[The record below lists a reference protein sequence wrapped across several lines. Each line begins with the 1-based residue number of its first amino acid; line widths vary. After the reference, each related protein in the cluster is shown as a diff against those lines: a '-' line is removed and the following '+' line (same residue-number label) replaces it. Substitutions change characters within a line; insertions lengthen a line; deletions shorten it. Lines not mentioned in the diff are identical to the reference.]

1 MKFTVTMI
9 PGWGIGAIEICLYLF
24 ISFILKQFPMFRD
37 MNKISYYWLCMT
49 ILTGFWELSYITNYD
64 EIEGIAMDLRNNNTH
79 VWTNSYSLDY
89 VFPWK
94 LSKIFYAEY
103 GAWAD
108 REYMSLT
115 DDWSHTIEGTHAIF
129 CATFAFFGML
139 ARLFSNELKSLIVI
153 SMAMA
158 FQLMN
163 SVLYMVEYGIQ
174 CNQVDNVNYNNVSFP
189 LGKAML
195 ARPFMYVNVFWLVM
209 PTYILF
215 YEMFFLN
222 LNKWKKIVSE
232 TRLHNGNTYE
242 KLESSTPIE
251 NPPDYFDMDVNKKN
265 SHQDEVYEDNEKHS
279 IETEF

>member
-1 MKFTVTMI
+1 
-9 PGWGIGAIEICLYLF
+9 
-24 ISFILKQFPMFRD
+24 
-37 MNKISYYWLCMT
+37 
-49 ILTGFWELSYITNYD
+49 
-64 EIEGIAMDLRNNNTH
+64 
-79 VWTNSYSLDY
+79 
-89 VFPWK
+89 
-94 LSKIFYAEY
+94 
-103 GAWAD
+103 
-108 REYMSLT
+108 
-115 DDWSHTIEGTHAIF
+115 
-129 CATFAFFGML
+129 
-139 ARLFSNELKSLIVI
+139 
-153 SMAMA
+153 MAMA

-163 SVLYMVEYGIQ
+163 SVLYMIEYGIQ

>member
-1 MKFTVTMI
+1 MKFTATMI
-9 PGWGIGAIEICLYLF
+9 PGWGIGALEIFLYLF
-24 ISFILKQFPMFRD
+24 VSFMLKQLPSFRQ
-37 MNKISYYWLCMT
+37 MNNITYYWLCMT
-49 ILTGFWELSYITNYD
+49 ILTGIWEASYLTNYD
-64 EIEGIAMDLRNNNTH
+64 SIEEIALQLRENKTH
-79 VWTNSYSLDY
+79 VWTNEYSLDY

-108 REYMSLT
+108 REYMSLR

-139 ARLFSNELKSLIVI
+139 ARLCQHELKSLLVI

-174 CNQVDNVNYNNVSFP
+174 CTLTNNVNYDNASFP
-189 LGKAML
+189 LGKAMIQ
-195 ARPFMYVNVFWLVM
+195 RPFMYVNVFWLLM

-222 LNKWKKIVSE
+222 LNKWHKIT
-232 TRLHNGNTYE
+232 TRMYNGNTYT
-242 KLESSTPIE
+242 KLESSSPIE
-251 NPPDYFDMDVNKKN
+251 NPPNYFELDA
-265 SHQDEVYEDNEKHS
+265 NEKMNNDS
-279 IETEF
+279 MQNETESGL

>member
-1 MKFTVTMI
+1 MKFSTTMI
-9 PGWGIGAIEICLYLF
+9 PGWGIGALEIILYLF
-24 ISFILKQFPMFRD
+24 ISFTLKQLPTFRD

-49 ILTGFWELSYITNYD
+49 MLTGFWELSYIVNYD
-64 EIEGIAMDLRNNNTH
+64 EIEGIAMDLRENNTH
-79 VWTNSYSLDY
+79 VWTNPYSLDY

-174 CNQVDNVNYNNVSFP
+174 CSEDDSVNYNNASFP

-195 ARPFMYVNVFWLVM
+195 ERPFMYVNVFWLIM

-222 LNKWKKIVSE
+222 LNKWKKIIPE
-232 TRLHNGNTYE
+232 TRMHNGNTYE
-242 KLESSTPIE
+242 KLESSSPIE
-251 NPPDYFDMDVNKKN
+251 NPPDYFDMDVNEKN
-265 SHQDEVYEDNEKHS
+265 GLHAEENEKQS
-279 IETEF
+279 LETKI